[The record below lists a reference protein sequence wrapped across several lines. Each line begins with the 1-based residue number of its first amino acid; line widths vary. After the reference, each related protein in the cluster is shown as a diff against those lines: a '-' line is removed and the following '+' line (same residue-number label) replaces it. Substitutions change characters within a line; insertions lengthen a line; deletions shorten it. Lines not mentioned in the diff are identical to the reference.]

1 MSIRLRGLA
10 AAGALLLFSALASA
24 STRLTLEE
32 ALGAILQHNPEI
44 ATARQQRAIAAA
56 EVRVAGMRPNPE
68 AAISTGNWQS
78 RTGATSRGT
87 AAQLGL
93 SQLVELPAVRA
104 SRARAA
110 QHGVSAA
117 DFNADGVRVDV
128 GFDARTAF
136 FDLLK
141 RQEDGRLAAENLAL
155 LTAIQAR
162 VRSRVAV
169 GEAPKLELVRAESEV
184 LAARTAAESANLQIE
199 EARGLLRR
207 LSGNALPPQFEAVG
221 SLPALPALPEF
232 SMLQQQLLDANP
244 RLKALNAE
252 YDRMRARVD
261 HERALRTPQPTISLM
276 QAQDP
281 ETRQTLV
288 GVGLPLPLW
297 NRREGQIALAQSHA
311 DLALTQID
319 AQRAQLLRELDAAY
333 ARASIMQRQVQTFE
347 GGLLASAEAALKV
360 AESAWRFGERGFL
373 EVLDAQRT
381 LRSVRRDYN
390 QARFERHA
398 AWMALERLQGKDPFG
413 KDKL

>member
-44 ATARQQRAIAAA
+44 ATARQHRAIAAA

-68 AAISTGNWQS
+68 ATISTGNWQS

>member
-1 MSIRLRGLA
+1 MCNIR
-10 AAGALLLFSALASA
+10 ASA
-24 STRLTLEE
+24 TGRGE
-32 ALGAILQHNPEI
+32 AG
-44 ATARQQRAIAAA
+44 
-56 EVRVAGMRPNPE
+56 
-68 AAISTGNWQS
+68 
-78 RTGATSRGT
+78 
-87 AAQLGL
+87 QLGL

-104 SRARAA
+104 SRTRAA
-110 QHGVSAA
+110 QYGVSAA
-117 DFNADGVRVDV
+117 DFNADWVRVDV
-128 GFDARTAF
+128 GYDARVAF
-136 FDLLK
+136 SDLLK

-155 LTAIQAR
+155 LTAILSR

-169 GEAPKLELVRAESEV
+169 GEAPRLELVRAESEV
-184 LAARTAAESANLQIE
+184 LVARTAAESANLQIE

-207 LSGNALPPQFEAVG
+207 LAGNALPPQFEAIG
-221 SLPALPALPEF
+221 SLPALPVLPEF
-232 SMLQQQLLDANP
+232 SMLQQKLLDANP

-261 HERALRTPQPTISLM
+261 HERALRTPQPTINLM

-288 GVGLPLPLW
+288 GVGFPLPLW
-297 NRREGQIALAQSHA
+297 NRREGQIALAQSNA

-347 GGLLASAEAALKV
+347 SGLLTSADAALKV
-360 AESAWRFGERGFL
+360 AEAAWRFGERGFL

-413 KDKL
+413 KDNL